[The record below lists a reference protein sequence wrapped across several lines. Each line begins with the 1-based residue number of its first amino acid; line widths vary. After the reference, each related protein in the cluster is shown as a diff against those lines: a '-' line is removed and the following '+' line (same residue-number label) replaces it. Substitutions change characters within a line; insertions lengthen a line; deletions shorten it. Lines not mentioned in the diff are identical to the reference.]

1 MNLQDNQANSNSILV
16 VSAEPSSNLYA
27 QRMMEESNTRGLSV
41 NFWGIGNQKM
51 VDLGLDAVGRAED
64 MAVMGLVE
72 VLKHYKDIKK
82 IYNQVLERVDQEKPK
97 VAILMDYA
105 EFNLKLAK
113 DLHQRNVKVVFYIAP
128 QIWAWRRGRVKQV
141 REYVDRLLCIFPFEE
156 KFYQEN
162 DVSTE
167 FVGHPLLDELSEEL
181 LDQET
186 RKTKKQ
192 KLGFHADSKV
202 LGIMPGSRK
211 SEIEMNLRSQI
222 DAAKTLKKNN
232 PEVELLLLVAPNLQ
246 MDYLR
251 SFLRDD
257 DPQILMIQDEPFK
270 MLQAVDFA
278 LVASGTATLV
288 TGLMQVPMLVM
299 YKMKPM
305 TAFLMKKLIS
315 KNNPFF
321 AMINLI
327 FAREVVPERF
337 QEEADAEKLAKL
349 LEQRFLDKNVFEKTK
364 SELKELPSLLGNKG
378 ATKRLVDH
386 LESYL

>member
-1 MNLQDNQANSNSILV
+1 VNLQKNQANNSILV

-27 QRMMEESNTRGLSV
+27 QRMMEEVKSRGLDI

-51 VDLGLDAVGRAED
+51 LDLGLDAVGRAED

-82 IYNQVLERVDQEKPK
+82 IYNRVLERVDQEKPK

-113 DLHQRNVKVVFYIAP
+113 DLHKRNVKVVFYIAP

-141 REYVDRLLCIFPFEE
+141 KQFVDRLLCIFPFEE
-156 KFYQEN
+156 KFYNEN
-162 DVSTE
+162 NVQTE
-167 FVGHPLLDELSEEL
+167 FVGHPLLDELSEDL
-181 LDQET
+181 LDQDAK
-186 RKTKKQ
+186 KTKKQ
-192 KLGFHADSKV
+192 KLGIHADSKV
-202 LGIMPGSRK
+202 LAIMPGSRR
-211 SEIEMNLRSQI
+211 SEIEMNLRTQI
-222 DAAKTLKKNN
+222 DAAKLLKQNH
-232 PEVELLLLVAPNLQ
+232 PEVELVLLVAPNLQ

-251 SFLRDD
+251 SFLKDD
-257 DPQILMIQDEPFK
+257 DPQILMLQDGPFK
-270 MLQAVDFA
+270 MLQAADFA

-299 YKMKPM
+299 YKMKPL

-327 FAREVVPERF
+327 FGKEVVPERF
-337 QEEADAEKLAKL
+337 QEEAEAEKLAAL
-349 LEQRFLDKNVFEKTK
+349 LQERFLNTEEYQKTK
-364 SELKELPSLLGNKG
+364 DELAKLPSLLGDKG